1 MKISLRRKVDT
12 RRESA
17 VIIGVFPNVMKLI
30 DPENDVAIDRVVRDD
45 IFKGVGDG
53 GSPFIE
59 IGLSLII
66 LMVGLWIAVSYLK
79 NNKVSAYIAAL
90 VVMPIYGTS
99 VVFGNIFIYTDGIT
113 LHDNFW
119 PVGLGYI
126 WYIIGAIIVI
136 EAAAYEVVSLVKG
149 KENPKFSPSANA
161 ESAAFLLAGAA
172 VCFAIAGAKYTLD
185 FWGLFLGVLSEI
197 AFVEASAEAL
207 YLYREV
213 ETK

>member
-1 MKISLRRKVDT
+1 
-12 RRESA
+12 
-17 VIIGVFPNVMKLI
+17 
-30 DPENDVAIDRVVRDD
+30 
-45 IFKGVGDG
+45 
-53 GSPFIE
+53 
-59 IGLSLII
+59 
-66 LMVGLWIAVSYLK
+66 
-79 NNKVSAYIAAL
+79 
-90 VVMPIYGTS
+90 
-99 VVFGNIFIYTDGIT
+99 
-113 LHDNFW
+113 
-119 PVGLGYI
+119 
-126 WYIIGAIIVI
+126 
-136 EAAAYEVVSLVKG
+136 LVKG

>member
-1 MKISLRRKVDT
+1 MLFSRSVARRDAILNGFGC
-12 RRESA
+12 A
-17 VIIGVFPNVMKLI
+17 VLAIASIVINLI
-30 DPENDVAIDRVVRDD
+30 VAIQN
-45 IFKGVGDG
+45 KSSTGVLENL
-53 GSPFIE
+53 I
-59 IGLSLII
+59 LSLVI
-66 LMVGLWIAVSYLK
+66 LFAGLWIAIAYLK
-79 NNKVSAYIAAL
+79 NNKVSAYICAL
-90 VVMPIYGTS
+90 IVMPIYGTA
-99 VVFGNIFIYTDGIT
+99 VFFGNIAVFTSGVLQD
-113 LHDNFW
+113 HFW
-119 PVGLGYI
+119 PVGLGYL
-126 WYIIGAIIVI
+126 WYFIGAITVV

>member
-1 MKISLRRKVDT
+1 MLFSRTVARRDAILNGFACAILAIASMVINIIVAVQNKS
-12 RRESA
+12 SA
-17 VIIGVFPNVMKLI
+17 GVLENVL
-30 DPENDVAIDRVVRDD
+30 
-45 IFKGVGDG
+45 
-53 GSPFIE
+53 
-59 IGLSLII
+59 LSLII

-126 WYIIGAIIVI
+126 WYIIGAIVVI